1 MVHVIINGF
10 AGHDEVR
17 AEERRQD
24 GNQLP
29 GESPPCYSSDLP
41 LKELDD
47 IVDHFR
53 SHQLAVETKLLET
66 LTTGD
71 FFHMSRLS
79 LTFYL
84 SNEMKALGTSLD
96 LMKVKERKYI
106 NSADIVCSQLSLLNT
121 LLNWKKTLI
130 YLNTQVRASDVF
142 TAYKHSLSATHSSTS
157 SFDPEVIG
165 PYNFQSIFFNG

>member
-29 GESPPCYSSDLP
+29 GESPPYSSDLP
-41 LKELDD
+41 SKELDD

-53 SHQLAVETKLLET
+53 SHRLAVETKLLET

-71 FFHMSRLS
+71 FLVMSRFPV
-79 LTFYL
+79 TFYL

-106 NSADIVCSQLSLLNT
+106 NSADILCSQLPPLNT
-121 LLNWKKTLI
+121 LVPRTLEKKTFI
-130 YLNTQVRASDVF
+130 YTGACL
-142 TAYKHSLSATHSSTS
+142 
-157 SFDPEVIG
+157 
-165 PYNFQSIFFNG
+165 

>member
-1 MVHVIINGF
+1 MVHVIMNGF

-29 GESPPCYSSDLP
+29 GESPSCSSDLP

-47 IVDHFR
+47 IVEHFR
-53 SHQLAVETKLLET
+53 SHRLAVETKLLET

-71 FFHMSRLS
+71 FLHMFRLS

-96 LMKVKERKYI
+96 LMKVEERKD
-106 NSADIVCSQLSLLNT
+106 NST
-121 LLNWKKTLI
+121 LLI
-130 YLNTQVRASDVF
+130 SFA
-142 TAYKHSLSATHSSTS
+142 LSS
-157 SFDPEVIG
+157 PL
-165 PYNFQSIFFNG
+165 